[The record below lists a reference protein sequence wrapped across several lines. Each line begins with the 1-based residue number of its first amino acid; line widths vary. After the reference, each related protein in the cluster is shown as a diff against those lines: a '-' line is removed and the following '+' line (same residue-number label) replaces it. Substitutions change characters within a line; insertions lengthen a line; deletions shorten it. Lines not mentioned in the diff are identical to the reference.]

1 MQSLYGLV
9 LPSVWQ
15 GHVQLGQ
22 EKARAE
28 EERLS
33 ANSQV
38 KDLVLQRDQLKGKV
52 QDQNLRVDQLNQAVQ
67 ELQTTERLLEQRAKQ
82 LEVTNTGGTSMWPIL
97 PPPGDYNVS
106 TFLREKS
113 SRLRRP

>member
-1 MQSLYGLV
+1 M
-9 LPSVWQ
+9 LPCVSQ
-15 GHVQLGQ
+15 GHIQLGQ
-22 EKARAE
+22 EKARVE

-38 KDLVLQRDQLKGKV
+38 KDLVLQRDRLKGKV
-52 QDQNLRVDQLNQAVQ
+52 QDQNLKVDQLNQAIQ
-67 ELQTTERLLEQRAKQ
+67 ELRTTERLLEQRAKQ
-82 LEVTNTGGTSMWPIL
+82 LEVTNTGSTNMWPIL
-97 PPPGDYNVS
+97 PPPAASDLS